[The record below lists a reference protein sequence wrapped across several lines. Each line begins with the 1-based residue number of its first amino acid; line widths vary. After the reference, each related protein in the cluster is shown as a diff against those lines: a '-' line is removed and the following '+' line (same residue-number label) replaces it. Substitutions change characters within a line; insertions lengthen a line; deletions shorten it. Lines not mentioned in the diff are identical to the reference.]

1 MERGKVLRE
10 DLFQE
15 IVFKHKP
22 KSNDR
27 ASYLRPCSKL
37 LITSSWPAS
46 QAEFRIFYE
55 MLQSFLMPQP
65 NSVVLPDFPVLCLA
79 MWSSFFF
86 WNLLPHPV
94 PLFQCYI
101 PSLISEL
108 TTSRKALFSLS
119 GPTTDSLGFSVLLKQ
134 SQFSFLTMPL
144 PRSHSLHGFKI
155 SVNPKFIFPVPFLS

>member
-27 ASYLRPCSKL
+27 ASYLRPRSKL

-46 QAEFRIFYE
+46 QAEFRVFYE

-79 MWSSFFF
+79 MWSSFFSGISF
-86 WNLLPHPV
+86 HIQFHCFSAIFLPWSVSSLLPEKLSS
-94 PLFQCYI
+94 LFRD
-101 PSLISEL
+101 PRLTLLVSLCFS
-108 TTSRKALFSLS
+108 SSHNSLFSQCLS
-119 GPTTDSLGFSVLLKQ
+119 LDHIHSMALKYQ
-134 SQFSFLTMPL
+134 
-144 PRSHSLHGFKI
+144 
-155 SVNPKFIFPVPFLS
+155 